1 MLEARG
7 IQFAYDAEPVLV
19 GVDVS
24 LRAGQTTAVIGPNGS
39 GKSTLLRVLLGDL
52 RGRGEINW
60 DGKPISQWSPRQLA
74 RKVAYLPQGPAFDP
88 ADRVADVLRLG
99 RAPYAG
105 PFGIENADDGRIV
118 SEVAERLEL
127 TALLGRRM
135 DQLSGGQRQRVFVG
149 RCLVQRP
156 SVLLLDE
163 PDAHLDLHYR
173 AALCRLLRGI
183 AADQK
188 IAILAAVHDLNVAA
202 ALADSCILLSAG
214 RVAAAGA
221 ADAVLVPAIL
231 EPVFGTRIR
240 QLTVESGRILIVAEL
255 G

>member
-1 MLEARG
+1 MLEARE
-7 IQFAYDAEPVLV
+7 IQFAYDVEPVLV
-19 GVDVS
+19 GVNVS
-24 LRAGQTTAVIGPNGS
+24 MEAGQTVAVIGPNGS
-39 GKSTLLRVLLGDL
+39 GKSTLLRLLLGDL
-52 RGRGEINW
+52 RSRGEINW

-74 RKVAYLPQGPAFDP
+74 RKVAYLPQNPSFDP

-105 PFGIENADDGRIV
+105 PFGIENTDDGRVI
-118 SEVAERLEL
+118 SEVADRLEL
-127 TALLGRRM
+127 TGLLARRM

-149 RCLVQRP
+149 RCLVQQPRA
-156 SVLLLDE
+156 LLLDE
-163 PDAHLDLHYR
+163 PDTHLDLRYR

-214 RVAAAGA
+214 RVAAAGPS
-221 ADAVLVPAIL
+221 DQVLVPAIL
-231 EPVFGTRIR
+231 EPVFQTPIR
-240 QLTVESGRILIVAEL
+240 RMTSQSGGILVVAEI
-255 G
+255 